1 MASKANIWWTE
12 ATECRNE
19 RRRRRWMVASDDTWR
34 DQSTIGWWW
43 RSHHG
48 VVVPIDRVVFLM
60 LFAWREWS
68 DEVREPCKDR

>member
-1 MASKANIWWTE
+1 
-12 ATECRNE
+12 
-19 RRRRRWMVASDDTWR
+19 MVASDDTWR

-48 VVVPIDRVVFLM
+48 VVVPIDRVIFLM
-60 LFAWREWS
+60 FFAWREWS